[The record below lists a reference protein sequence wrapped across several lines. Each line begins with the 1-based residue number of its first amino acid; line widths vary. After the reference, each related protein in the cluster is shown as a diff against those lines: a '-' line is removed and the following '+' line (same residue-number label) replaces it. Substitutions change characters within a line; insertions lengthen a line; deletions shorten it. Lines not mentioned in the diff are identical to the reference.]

1 MTSATREQVQRSES
15 KPAFRAPAS
24 KIRSSR
30 SKSSI
35 DNRGSGPGCGRAA
48 SAASPPSRQARFQA
62 FTPDSEAPQA
72 AATAKFPWPKAN
84 IRAATRRR
92 ASSASALP
100 VGLMQPVRSRQPLR
114 SYSYLAAQQS
124 IVVQCYEIVGA
135 NAAQLRLKHV
145 SAAVSSVPSGPHS
158 VHEVSGE
165 LLSTLRFTIQPDGMT
180 AKAVLPERYEGNGA
194 ISADLTIRAISA
206 SGAPI
211 DINAKGR
218 TLPPRET
225 IRAYPYLW
233 VLIRRQWSG

>member
-1 MTSATREQVQRSES
+1 MTDVQRKKSRLLR
-15 KPAFRAPAS
+15 PLVLLLIAAAVLLLLTGG
-24 KIRSSR
+24 IGIYRSVQYGYICR
-30 SKSSI
+30 NLSS
-35 DNRGSGPGCGRAA
+35 DGTTQLHCFVQSTH
-48 SAASPPSRQARFQA
+48 RQARYG
-62 FTPDSEAPQA
+62 PVLVESNDSP
-72 AATAKFPWPKAN
+72 FF
-84 IRAATRRR
+84 
-92 ASSASALP
+92 L
-100 VGLMQPVRSRQPLR
+100 
-114 SYSYLAAQQS
+114 
-124 IVVQCYEIVGA
+124 VVQCYEIVGA